1 VEFLKARVVA
11 VCRGKEK
18 GQPKEGIR
26 CGFFEKGLGLV
37 GDAHAGAEKQVSIL
51 MKESVDHL
59 SATTGFTFPPGSFAE
74 NILVEGLDA
83 SAILPGRQLKI
94 GPVILRVVR
103 IGKEPGA
110 SHAYHYLG
118 YSLLPRLGIF
128 AQVMAGG
135 LLKIGDEVE
144 LLGDDF

>member
-1 VEFLKARVVA
+1 LKARVVA

-18 GQPKEGIR
+18 GRPKESIPGGI
-26 CGFFEKGLGLV
+26 FEKGLGLV
-37 GDAHAGAEKQVSIL
+37 GDAHAGTEKQVSIL
-51 MKESVDHL
+51 MKERVDRLSV
-59 SATTGFTFPPGSFAE
+59 TTGLAFPPGAFAE

-83 SAILPGRQLKI
+83 SAVFPGRQLKI

-110 SHAYHYLG
+110 SHVYNYLG

-135 LLKIGDEVE
+135 FLKIGDEVE
-144 LLGDDF
+144 WLKDDL